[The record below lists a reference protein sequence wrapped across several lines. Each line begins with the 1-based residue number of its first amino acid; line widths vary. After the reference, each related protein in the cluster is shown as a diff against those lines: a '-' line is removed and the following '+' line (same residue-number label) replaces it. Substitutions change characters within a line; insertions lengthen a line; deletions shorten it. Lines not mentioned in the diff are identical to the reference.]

1 MGIFDDD
8 ETPRST
14 TSGIVV
20 GEQLSNHSIHELNER
35 LEQLKAEIERVEN
48 EIKTKSDVNSS
59 AESFFK

>member
-20 GEQLSNHSIHELNER
+20 GEPLSNLSIHELSER
-35 LEQLKAEIERVEN
+35 LEQLKEEIKRVEN
-48 EIKTKSDVNSS
+48 EIKTKSDINTS